1 MMDYR
6 ENAGYI
12 ITDSCHVGDSEF
24 VLGVHLTAPQ
34 QFVTWKCSNRTDYD
48 WGHYFSDLF
57 SAQKDLVA
65 RAQEEVQCLEDQRQN
80 TIVPEAPSYS
90 PWGNIQE
97 CETLCPGVYSVSTPG
112 HGGIMVRRKLAE
124 KIFRKEA
131 MGCGFVEGGYL
142 CFEEDC
148 DAQVALRELMDKKM
162 IQAPVNERFGPGAE
176 YDEHGKRWFYELGGG
191 YVDFI
196 SLWKLVKKYQH
207 KGWVTV
213 EADGTPDKLATMLL
227 VKNFIDTKL
236 LPIYS

>member
-97 CETLCPGVYSVSTPG
+97 CETLCPGVYCVSTPG
-112 HGGIMVRRKLAE
+112 HGGIMVRRELAE

-131 MGCGFVEGGYL
+131 MGCAFVEGGYL

-162 IQAPVNERFGPGAE
+162 IQAPVNERFGPGAYE
-176 YDEHGKRWFYELGGG
+176 AVINSSVQIHQMCIRDRDHPKEREQRAEEVPRYRYQERCGNGYAPRRWFPGRRC
-191 YVDFI
+191 V
-196 SLWKLVKKYQH
+196 WAV
-207 KGWVTV
+207 
-213 EADGTPDKLATMLL
+213 
-227 VKNFIDTKL
+227 
-236 LPIYS
+236 

>member
-65 RAQEEVQCLEDQRQN
+65 RAQEEVQCLEESAAERHCAGGPFLFPVGAISRN
-80 TIVPEAPSYS
+80 VKRSAPAFIPFPPQGMAELWCAGNWRKRYS
-90 PWGNIQE
+90 
-97 CETLCPGVYSVSTPG
+97 
-112 HGGIMVRRKLAE
+112 E
-124 KIFRKEA
+124 KKRWA
-131 MGCGFVEGGYL
+131 APFVEGGYL

-162 IQAPVNERFGPGAE
+162 IQAPCERA
-176 YDEHGKRWFYELGGG
+176 
-191 YVDFI
+191 
-196 SLWKLVKKYQH
+196 LWPRRV
-207 KGWVTV
+207 
-213 EADGTPDKLATMLL
+213 
-227 VKNFIDTKL
+227 
-236 LPIYS
+236 

>member
-1 MMDYR
+1 MDYR
-6 ENAGYI
+6 ENAGYV

-65 RAQEEVQCLEDQRQN
+65 RAQEEVQCLEEQRQN
-80 TIVPEAPSYS
+80 TIVPEVPSYS
-90 PWGNIQE
+90 PWGKVQE

-112 HGGIMVRRKLAE
+112 HGGIMVRRELAE

-131 MGCGFVEGGYL
+131 MGCGFIEGGYL

-148 DAQVALRELMDKKM
+148 DAQVALRELMDT
-162 IQAPVNERFGPGAE
+162 IWLLLLSLCNQ
-176 YDEHGKRWFYELGGG
+176 YD
-191 YVDFI
+191 
-196 SLWKLVKKYQH
+196 
-207 KGWVTV
+207 
-213 EADGTPDKLATMLL
+213 PDK
-227 VKNFIDTKL
+227 D
-236 LPIYS
+236 YSAELKAAKKE